1 MRMEVARV
9 GSERVADDREMM
21 QILRCHLVMNR
32 RARRGAPGR
41 VPRMHVLKTSRDLN
55 DRRRLDAVGGPRRR
69 FSLCAVINSCSSCAS
84 ENEEVW
90 NHPKA
95 TNQ

>member
-1 MRMEVARV
+1 MRMEVAKV

-41 VPRMHVLKTSRDLN
+41 VPRMHVLKTSRDLHH
-55 DRRRLDAVGGPRRR
+55 LHQSSKIVG
-69 FSLCAVINSCSSCAS
+69 LLHNLESSS
-84 ENEEVW
+84 YIGTGKSTVV
-90 NHPKA
+90 
-95 TNQ
+95 